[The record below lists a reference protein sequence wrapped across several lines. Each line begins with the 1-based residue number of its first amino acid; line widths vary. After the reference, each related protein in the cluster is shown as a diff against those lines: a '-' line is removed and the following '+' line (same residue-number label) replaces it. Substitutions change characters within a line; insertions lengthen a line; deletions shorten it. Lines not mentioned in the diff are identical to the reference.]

1 MIEEMKDNQLSNS
14 NCSLP
19 NREGGG
25 RVRHLIIL
33 GDGMADWHV
42 PSLGGKTLLQHA
54 DTPAMDWLA
63 RNGRCGLLK
72 TVPDGFHPGSEVANS
87 SILGYDQHLVYEGR
101 GPLEAASIGVELQP
115 GDLAMRCNLVC
126 IEGDLLKNHSC
137 GRLETE
143 EGDQLIQFL
152 NEHLATDPKYGGR
165 IRFYTGVQY
174 RHLLVIHGGNKH
186 LHCTPPHDIPLQPWK
201 DKTPSPLPLKGED
214 SHQLTDE
221 GDASSLFHSIPP
233 LGEEPLTAAQ
243 TAALLCELIIRS
255 QELLPTHPLNI
266 ERAREGHDMAS
277 SIWPWGG
284 GYRPQMTPL
293 TERFPEQIHRGS
305 VITAVDL
312 IRGIG
317 HYAGLRV
324 INVPG
329 ATGLY
334 DTNYEGKAQAAID
347 AFRSGDDFVYLH
359 VEASDEAGHDGSVP
373 LKLQTIENLDHRLIQ
388 PILKGLGLMK
398 NHSSFFTLHSS
409 LSNADGIAIALL
421 PDHPTPCEH
430 RTHTAEPIPFAIYY
444 PGITPDAV
452 QTFDEDA
459 AKDGAYGLLE
469 GDEFIQEFM
478 KTPSSLPLKGEGGH
492 LS

>member
-1 MIEEMKDNQLSNS
+1 MK
-14 NCSLP
+14 
-19 NREGGG
+19 
-25 RVRHLIIL
+25 HLIIL

-42 PSLGGKTLLQHA
+42 PSLGGKTLLQYA

-101 GPLEAASIGVELQP
+101 GPLEAASIGVDLQP
-115 GDLAMRCNLVC
+115 GDLALRCNLVC
-126 IEGDLLKNHSC
+126 IEGDILKNHSC

-143 EGDQLIQFL
+143 EGDQLIRFL
-152 NEHLATDPKYGGR
+152 NEHLANDR
-165 IRFYTGVQY
+165 IHFYTGVQY
-174 RHLLVIHGGNKH
+174 RHLLVIKGGNKH
-186 LHCTPPHDIPLQPWK
+186 IQCTPPHDVPGQTWR
-201 DKTPSPLPLKGED
+201 DKVPSPLPQEGEGA
-214 SHQLTDE
+214 H
-221 GDASSLFHSIPP
+221 
-233 LGEEPLTAAQ
+233 PLTTGGEQPLSAAE
-243 TAALLCELIIRS
+243 TADLLLDLILRS
-255 QELLPTHPLNI
+255 QQILPNHPLNI
-266 ERAREGHDMAS
+266 ERAREGKDMAS

-284 GYRPQMTPL
+284 GYRPQMIPL
-293 TERFPEQIHRGS
+293 TERFHEQIHRGS

-317 HYAGLRV
+317 RYAGLNV

-347 AFRSGDDFVYLH
+347 AFRRGDDFVYLH
-359 VEASDEAGHDGSVP
+359 VEASDEAGHDSSIP
-373 LKLQTIENLDHRLIQ
+373 LKLKTIEYLDKRLIQ
-388 PILKGLGLMK
+388 PILEQVD
-398 NHSSFFTLHSS
+398 FP
-409 LSNADGIAIALL
+409 LSIALL

-444 PGITPDAV
+444 PGIEPDGV

-459 AKDGAYGLLE
+459 AKEGSYGLLK
-469 GDEFIQEFM
+469 GDEFIKEFM
-478 KTPSSLPLKGEGGH
+478 SIL
-492 LS
+492 